1 MSAPISEGPSS
12 YALAVGQEPLVLV
25 VNDVESARYL
35 MSRIVRSAGWRVAE
49 AGNGLEALQLT
60 RELMPDLVVL
70 DVKLP
75 DILGY
80 EVCRQ
85 LKADPVTAGIPVVQ
99 TSATF
104 VTGEG
109 KARGLDAGADA
120 YLTQPL
126 EAIELIA
133 MIRSLLRLR
142 RTEGELRERARALVA
157 ADLRKDEFLAML
169 AHELRNP
176 LSAILVATNLLED
189 EKTDPAD
196 MRKFG
201 RTIGRQARHLGRLV
215 DDLLDISRITS
226 GKIQLAKR
234 PLDLVAVVGAMLQ
247 SSYPTVDRGRHDLVT
262 KLPDREIWVDGDATR
277 LEQVLGNLLGNALKY
292 TQEGGQVV
300 VSVDTR
306 LDPSGPRAVFTIADR
321 GRGIAPENIASV
333 WDLFFQV
340 DNSLARPQS
349 GLGIGLTM
357 VRRLIEMHGGSVSVE
372 SEGIDRGTTFSF
384 ELPQIKAPKE
394 RDEAPR
400 STSTPQRLK
409 VLLVDD
415 NEDACELFAYA
426 IQQQGHEVE
435 FVNRGEDGLERVK
448 KGDFDVAIYDIG
460 LPDLDGYELARRTG
474 KALEGRAPYLIALT
488 GYGRPQDRAAALDAG
503 FDVHLVKPLDVAA
516 VTSLFAD
523 VLTKKVARGRAAT

>member
-1 MSAPISEGPSS
+1 MSEPISQSPSS
-12 YALAVGQEPLVLV
+12 LAKPSEPLILV

-49 AGNGLEALQLT
+49 AITGLEALRLT
-60 RELMPDLVVL
+60 REMKPDLVVL

-85 LKADPVTAGIPVVQ
+85 LKADPATAGIPIVQ

-157 ADLRKDEFLAML
+157 ADLRKDEFRAML

-176 LSAILVATNLLED
+176 LSAILIATNLLED

-201 RTIGRQARHLGRLV
+201 QTIGRQARHLGRLV
-215 DDLLDISRITS
+215 DDLLDVSRITS
-226 GKIQLAKR
+226 GKIHLAKR
-234 PLDLVAVVGAMLQ
+234 PLDLVQLTGTILE

-277 LEQVLGNLLGNALKY
+277 LEQVLGNLLTNALKY
-292 TQEGGQVV
+292 TQEGGKVTV
-300 VSVDTR
+300 AVDTR
-306 LDPSGPRAVFTIADR
+306 EDVHGARAVFTITDE
-321 GRGIAPENIASV
+321 GRGIAPENLASV

-357 VRRLIEMHGGSVSVE
+357 VRRLIEMHGGSVAVM
-372 SEGIDRGTTFSF
+372 SEGIDKGTTFSF
-384 ELPQIKAPKE
+384 ELPQIAPPKE
-394 RDEAPR
+394 REEAPR
-400 STSTPQRLK
+400 STLTPQRLR

-435 FVNRGEDGLERVK
+435 FVNRGEDGLERVTS
-448 KGDFDVAIYDIG
+448 GSFDVAIFDIG
-460 LPDLDGYELARRTG
+460 LPDLDGYELARRTKKTLG
-474 KALEGRAPYLIALT
+474 GSSPFLIALT
-488 GYGRPQDRAAALDAG
+488 GYGRPQDRALALEAG
-503 FDVHLVKPLDVAA
+503 FDVHLVKPLDVAL

-523 VLTKKVARGRAAT
+523 VIAKKRERMRKQG